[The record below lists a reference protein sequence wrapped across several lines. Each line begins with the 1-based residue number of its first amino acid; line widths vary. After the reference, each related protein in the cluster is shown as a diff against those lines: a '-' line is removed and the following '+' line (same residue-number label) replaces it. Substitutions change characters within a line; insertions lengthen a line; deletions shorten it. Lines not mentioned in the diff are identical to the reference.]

1 MGIISKFNQ
10 TLGFTKNEIRI
21 ILFLTI
27 TFLAGI
33 GIKVFKSSY
42 TSKPEYDYSSVDSE
56 FYARSAIGDSVSSKL
71 SSSENQK
78 DRYNGNDRLISGE
91 KNLISVD
98 INSASI
104 AELIGLPGIGEG
116 IAKKIVAY
124 RKINGNFKSVFD
136 LKKVGGI
143 GEKKFEKILPLVTVG
158 K

>member
-10 TLGFTKNEIRI
+10 TLDFTKNEIRI

-56 FYARSAIGDSVSSKL
+56 FYARSAIGDSALLKL
-71 SSSENQK
+71 SSVDESS
-78 DRYNGNDRLISGE
+78 GTGRLISGE

>member
-10 TLGFTKNEIRI
+10 TLGYTKNEIRI

-56 FYARSAIGDSVSSKL
+56 FYARSAIGDSALLKL
-71 SSSENQK
+71 SSVDESS
-78 DRYNGNDRLISGE
+78 GTGRLISSS
-91 KNLISVD
+91 KDSNSIN

-104 AELIGLPGIGEG
+104 TELMGLPGIGEG

-124 RKINGNFKSVFD
+124 RKINGNFKSVSD

-143 GEKKFEKILPLVTVG
+143 GEKKLEKILPLVTVG

>member
-10 TLGFTKNEIRI
+10 TLGFTKNEARI
-21 ILFLTI
+21 ILFLAI

-33 GIKVFKSSY
+33 GIKIFKSSY

-56 FYARSAIGDSVSSKL
+56 FYARSAIADSASLKL
-71 SSSENQK
+71 SSKENLADESNGTGRQILSSK
-78 DRYNGNDRLISGE
+78 DSSSIN
-91 KNLISVD
+91 
-98 INSASI
+98 INSATI
-104 AELIGLPGIGEG
+104 TELMGLPGIGEG
-116 IAKKIVAY
+116 IAKKIVTY
-124 RKINGNFKSVFD
+124 RKINGNFNSVSD